1 MKLWLAA
8 LSYLTLT
15 VLIFGD
21 PLQPIGLATRWAD
34 RLGIPFWRVIAVIS
48 VVASTLVVMKFPRNM
63 IPAVFRPTAFVVLG
77 ILMPTIIVGLIAD
90 SISIVL
96 SSRLARTRLMS
107 THSSYLSAK
116 PRKIFKIFYIPR
128 RSRAAIHTPG
138 VIEISNFMRCR
149 RVRQSMFCR
158 AHGENDVKSGL
169 RKLSK

>member
-1 MKLWLAA
+1 MKRLETQAQAERLIVKLWLAA

-77 ILMPTIIVGLIAD
+77 ILMPTIIVGL
-90 SISIVL
+90 
-96 SSRLARTRLMS
+96 
-107 THSSYLSAK
+107 
-116 PRKIFKIFYIPR
+116 
-128 RSRAAIHTPG
+128 
-138 VIEISNFMRCR
+138 
-149 RVRQSMFCR
+149 
-158 AHGENDVKSGL
+158 
-169 RKLSK
+169 